1 MISMPKLSLTV
12 STEIFDWLTANT
24 DKKRGAKQEYI
35 RSLLNMVQNG
45 VLLLNSADGLVIHST
60 TKTDNWL
67 PIEQLRRKKKISSA
81 VPIYPI
87 EHMSD
92 LMKELKDKLANINIK
107 AETKDTILDM
117 RKEQQKIVKAMSE
130 EH

>member
-1 MISMPKLSLTV
+1 MPKLSLTV
-12 STEIFDWLTANT
+12 SDEIFEWLTANT

-45 VLLLNSADGLVIHST
+45 VLLLNSAEGLVIHST
-60 TKTDNWL
+60 TRTDNWL

-87 EHMSD
+87 EHMGD
-92 LMKELKDKLANINIK
+92 LMAEIK
-107 AETKDTILDM
+107 AAISGRKETKDTVLDM
-117 RKEQQKIVKAMSE
+117 RKEQLKIVEAMKDE
-130 EH
+130 L